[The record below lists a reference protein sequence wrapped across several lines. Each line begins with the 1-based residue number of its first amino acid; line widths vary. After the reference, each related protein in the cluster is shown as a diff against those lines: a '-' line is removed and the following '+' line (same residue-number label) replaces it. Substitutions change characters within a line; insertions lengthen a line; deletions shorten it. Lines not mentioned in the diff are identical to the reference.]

1 MKLRYCLLALA
12 AAITSISN
20 ISATNAQTQFQ
31 ESKHAQCQRFE
42 AGLIQFNQNLS
53 TYKPDETSQRKIM
66 LNTLNI
72 LSTEMKRLK
81 REQYQ
86 DVKLQALHQQLL
98 KNITSGHD
106 KLAAHIRATE
116 GSAQAEDVYSGLQS
130 LPYQISEVSGQFEQH
145 CGKAD
150 SAKSPQ
156 AFVPEGWHIEKEV
169 SGDLN
174 GDRKADRVIQIAE
187 PGGKADS
194 PRFDQQRSLIVLL
207 ATEKGWQKIASAPK
221 LLFCRGC
228 AGMLGTDNGE
238 YIRLELKNRVLTV
251 RQLAGSREAVQMTHR
266 FWIDHGSQKFV
277 CIGEDVN
284 SYDRAN
290 GNEIRDS
297 QNFLTGKRIVQEYR
311 GRSGTKELIRT
322 QYLQVPRQPQSI
334 ESIDIEQ
341 VRRSAPSLPSS

>member
-12 AAITSISN
+12 AAITSLSN
-20 ISATNAQTQFQ
+20 ISAINAQTQLK

-42 AGLIQFNQNLS
+42 AGLIQLNQNLS
-53 TYKPDETSQRKIM
+53 TYKPDETSPRKIM
-66 LNTLNI
+66 LNTLTI

-81 REQYQ
+81 SEQYQ
-86 DVKLQALHQQLL
+86 DVKLQSLHQQLL

-116 GSAQAEDVYSGLQS
+116 GSEQAENVYSGLQS
-130 LPYQISEVSGQFEQH
+130 LPYQISEVVGQFEQS
-145 CGKAD
+145 CGKTD

-156 AFVPEGWHIEKEV
+156 EFVPGGWHIEKEV

-174 GDRKADRVIQIAE
+174 DDRKTDRVIQIAE

-207 ATEKGWQKIASAPK
+207 ATGQGWQKIASAPK
-221 LLFCRGC
+221 LLLCRGC

-238 YIRLELKNRVLTV
+238 YIQLEIKNRVLAV
-251 RQLAGSREAVQMTHR
+251 RQLAGSREAVQITHR
-266 FWIDHGSQKFV
+266 FWIDRASQKFV
-277 CIGEDVN
+277 RIGEDVN
-284 SYDRAN
+284 PYDRAN

-297 QNFLTGKRIVQEYR
+297 RNFLTGKRIVQEYR
-311 GRSGTKELIRT
+311 GKRGTTELVRT
-322 QYLQVPRQPQSI
+322 QHLNVSRQLQSM

-341 VRRSAPSLPSS
+341 VRRSAPSLPSR